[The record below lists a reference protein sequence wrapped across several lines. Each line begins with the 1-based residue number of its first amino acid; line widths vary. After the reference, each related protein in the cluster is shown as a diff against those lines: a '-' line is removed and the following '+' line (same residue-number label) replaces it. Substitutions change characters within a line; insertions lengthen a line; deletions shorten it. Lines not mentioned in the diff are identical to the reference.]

1 MLSID
6 DLNDNILDLN
16 KYNDGKDIVL
26 NITSTYD
33 EDNSYAS
40 WHISIPNNDTEFM
53 SLTTSGSK
61 LIINVDLENFKDSDS
76 FTLSNKNGDILT
88 VNVISNKKMSKPK
101 RYALKIARSSKN
113 KANKSNLSSTSDEIL
128 CTKKND
134 QFIIRFNVLSTINGK
149 FTPCIVK
156 YDGAP
161 LSFDISLPT
170 SNEEGSNI
178 CSLRLL
184 NDLVSDYTSVVVL
197 GQEGS
202 SNELT
207 IEIKYTVSRDE
218 ISKDKIEAH
227 FICQE
232 KRLIR
237 N

>member
-1 MLSID
+1 MLNID

-33 EDNSYAS
+33 EDNTYAS

-113 KANKSNLSSTSDEIL
+113 KANKSNLSTSDEIV
-128 CTKKND
+128 CKKEND
-134 QFIIRFNVLSTINGK
+134 QFSIIFNVLSTINGK

-161 LSFDISLPT
+161 LSFNISLPT
-170 SNEEGSNI
+170 EGSNI
-178 CSLRLL
+178 CSLKLL
-184 NDLVSDYTSVVVL
+184 NKLVSDYTSVVVL

-207 IEIKYTVSRDE
+207 IEIKYTKSRDE
-218 ISKDKIEAH
+218 IEAH
-227 FICQE
+227 LIC
-232 KRLIR
+232 
-237 N
+237 

>member
-33 EDNSYAS
+33 EDNTYAS

-61 LIINVDLENFKDSDS
+61 LIINVDLEKFKDSDS

-113 KANKSNLSSTSDEIL
+113 KANKSNLSTSDVL
-128 CTKKND
+128 CTNENG
-134 QFIIRFNVLSTINGK
+134 QFFIRFNVLSTINGK

-161 LSFDISLPT
+161 LSFDILLPT

-184 NDLVSDYTSVVVL
+184 NELVSDYTSVVVL

-207 IEIKYTVSRDE
+207 IEIKYTKSRDE

-227 FICQE
+227 LIC
-232 KRLIR
+232 
-237 N
+237 

>member
-33 EDNSYAS
+33 EDNTYAS

-61 LIINVDLENFKDSDS
+61 LIINVDLEKFKDADS

-101 RYALKIARSSKN
+101 RYALKIAKSSKN
-113 KANKSNLSSTSDEIL
+113 KANKSNLSTSNEML
-128 CTKKND
+128 CTKEND

-170 SNEEGSNI
+170 SNEANI

-184 NDLVSDYTSVVVL
+184 NNLVSDYTSVVVL

-207 IEIKYTVSRDE
+207 IEIKYTALRDE
-218 ISKDKIEAH
+218 IEAH
-227 FICQE
+227 LIC
-232 KRLIR
+232 
-237 N
+237 

>member
-33 EDNSYAS
+33 EDNTYAS

-61 LIINVDLENFKDSDS
+61 LIINVDLEKFKDSDS

-101 RYALKIARSSKN
+101 RYALKIAKSSKN
-113 KANKSNLSSTSDEIL
+113 KANESNLSTSDKI
-128 CTKKND
+128 KID
-134 QFIIRFNVLSTINGK
+134 QFTIRFNVLSTINGK

-184 NDLVSDYTSVVVL
+184 NELVSDYTSVVVL

-207 IEIKYTVSRDE
+207 IEIKYTKSRDE
-218 ISKDKIEAH
+218 IEAH
-227 FICQE
+227 LIC
-232 KRLIR
+232 
-237 N
+237 

>member
-33 EDNSYAS
+33 EDNTYAS

-61 LIINVDLENFKDSDS
+61 LIINVDLEKFKDSDS
-76 FTLSNKNGDILT
+76 FTLPNKKGDILT

-113 KANKSNLSSTSDEIL
+113 KANKSNLSTSDKIL
-128 CTKKND
+128 CTNEND

-184 NDLVSDYTSVVVL
+184 NELVSDYTSVVVL

-207 IEIKYTVSRDE
+207 IEIKYTKSRDE
-218 ISKDKIEAH
+218 IEAH
-227 FICQE
+227 LIC
-232 KRLIR
+232 
-237 N
+237 

>member
-16 KYNDGKDIVL
+16 KYNDGKNIVL

-33 EDNSYAS
+33 EDNTYAS

-101 RYALKIARSSKN
+101 RYALKIAKSSKN
-113 KANKSNLSSTSDEIL
+113 KANESNLSTSDGIEI
-128 CTKKND
+128 D
-134 QFIIRFNVLSTINGK
+134 QFTIRFNVLSTINGK

-161 LSFDISLPT
+161 LSFDIKLPT
-170 SNEEGSNI
+170 SNEKGSNI
-178 CSLRLL
+178 CSLTLL
-184 NDLVSDYTSVVVL
+184 NNLVSDYTSVVVL

-207 IEIKYTVSRDE
+207 IEIKYTESRKE
-218 ISKDKIEAH
+218 IEAH
-227 FICQE
+227 LICQE
-232 KRLIR
+232 KKG
-237 N
+237 

>member
-16 KYNDGKDIVL
+16 KYNNGKDIVL
-26 NITSTYD
+26 YITSTYD
-33 EDNSYAS
+33 EDNTYAS

-53 SLTTSGSK
+53 SLTTLGSK
-61 LIINVDLENFKDSDS
+61 LIINVDLENFKYADS

-101 RYALKIARSSKN
+101 RYALKIAKSSKN
-113 KANKSNLSSTSDEIL
+113 KANKSNLSTSDEIL
-128 CTKKND
+128 CTNENG

-184 NDLVSDYTSVVVL
+184 NKLVSDYTSVVVL
-197 GQEGS
+197 GQENN

-207 IEIKYTVSRDE
+207 IEIKYTKSRNE
-218 ISKDKIEAH
+218 IEAH
-227 FICQE
+227 LIC
-232 KRLIR
+232 
-237 N
+237 

>member
-16 KYNDGKDIVL
+16 KYNDGKNIVL

-33 EDNSYAS
+33 EDNTYAS

-61 LIINVDLENFKDSDS
+61 LIINVDLEKFKDSDS

-101 RYALKIARSSKN
+101 RYALKIAKSSKN
-113 KANKSNLSSTSDEIL
+113 KANESNLSTSDEIL

-134 QFIIRFNVLSTINGK
+134 QFIIKFNVLSTINGK

-161 LSFDISLPT
+161 LSFYISLPT
-170 SNEEGSNI
+170 SNEKGSNI

-184 NDLVSDYTSVVVL
+184 NKLVSDYTSVVVL

-207 IEIKYTVSRDE
+207 IEIKYTKLRDE
-218 ISKDKIEAH
+218 IEAH
-227 FICQE
+227 LIC
-232 KRLIR
+232 
-237 N
+237 

>member
-1 MLSID
+1 MLNID

-16 KYNDGKDIVL
+16 KYNDGKNIVL

-33 EDNSYAS
+33 EDNTYAS

-101 RYALKIARSSKN
+101 RYALKIAKSSKN
-113 KANKSNLSSTSDEIL
+113 KANKSNLSTSDKIL
-128 CTKKND
+128 CTNENG
-134 QFIIRFNVLSTINGK
+134 QFVIRFNVLSTINGK

-178 CSLRLL
+178 CYLRLL
-184 NDLVSDYTSVVVL
+184 NKLVSDYTSVVVL

-207 IEIKYTVSRDE
+207 IEIKYTKSRDE
-218 ISKDKIEAH
+218 IEAH
-227 FICQE
+227 LIC
-232 KRLIR
+232 
-237 N
+237 

>member
-16 KYNDGKDIVL
+16 KYNEGKNIVL

-33 EDNSYAS
+33 EDNTYAS

-101 RYALKIARSSKN
+101 RYALKIAKSSKN
-113 KANKSNLSSTSDEIL
+113 KENKSNLSTSDEIL
-128 CTKKND
+128 CTNENS

-184 NDLVSDYTSVVVL
+184 NKLVSDYTSVVVL

-218 ISKDKIEAH
+218 ISRDKIEAH
-227 FICQE
+227 LIC
-232 KRLIR
+232 
-237 N
+237 

>member
-33 EDNSYAS
+33 EDNTYAS

-101 RYALKIARSSKN
+101 RYALKIAKSSKN
-113 KANKSNLSSTSDEIL
+113 KANKSNLSTSDGIEI
-128 CTKKND
+128 D
-134 QFIIRFNVLSTINGK
+134 QFTIRFNVLSTINGK

-178 CSLRLL
+178 CSLKLL
-184 NDLVSDYTSVVVL
+184 NELVSDYTSVVVL

-207 IEIKYTVSRDE
+207 IEIKYTESRKE
-218 ISKDKIEAH
+218 IEAH
-227 FICQE
+227 LIC
-232 KRLIR
+232 
-237 N
+237 

>member
-33 EDNSYAS
+33 EDNTYAS

-101 RYALKIARSSKN
+101 RYALKIAKSSKN
-113 KANKSNLSSTSDEIL
+113 KANKSNLSSDKIV
-128 CTKKND
+128 CKNENG
-134 QFIIRFNVLSTINGK
+134 QFFIRFNVLSTINGK

-161 LSFDISLPT
+161 LSFKILLPT

-184 NDLVSDYTSVVVL
+184 NKLVSDYTSVVVL

-207 IEIKYTVSRDE
+207 IEIKYTKSRDE
-218 ISKDKIEAH
+218 IEAH
-227 FICQE
+227 LIC
-232 KRLIR
+232 
-237 N
+237 

>member
-33 EDNSYAS
+33 EDNTYAS

-61 LIINVDLENFKDSDS
+61 LIINVDLEKFKDSDS

-101 RYALKIARSSKN
+101 RYALKIAKSSKN
-113 KANKSNLSSTSDEIL
+113 KANESNLSTSDGIEI
-128 CTKKND
+128 D
-134 QFIIRFNVLSTINGK
+134 QFTIRFNVLSTINGK

-161 LSFDISLPT
+161 LSFDIKLPT
-170 SNEEGSNI
+170 SNEKGSNI
-178 CSLRLL
+178 CSLTLL
-184 NDLVSDYTSVVVL
+184 NNLVSDYTSVVVL

-207 IEIKYTVSRDE
+207 IEIKYTKSRDE

-227 FICQE
+227 LIC
-232 KRLIR
+232 
-237 N
+237 